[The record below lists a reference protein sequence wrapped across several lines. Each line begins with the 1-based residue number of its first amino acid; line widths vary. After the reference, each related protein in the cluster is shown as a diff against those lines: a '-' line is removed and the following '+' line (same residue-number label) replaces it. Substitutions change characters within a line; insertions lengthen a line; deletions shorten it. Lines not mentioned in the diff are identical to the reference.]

1 MDRSPLTI
9 AITGA
14 TGLIGS
20 ALTARLETAGHTVRR
35 VARSGTVAPNTGGR
49 VGEIPWDPRAGVMDP
64 SALRGCD
71 AVIHLA
77 GEPIARR
84 WTDKRKRSIRESRV
98 QGTTLIA
105 KSIAACEDGPKVLL
119 SGSAIGY
126 YGDRDDEQLD
136 ERSTSG
142 TDFLSGVVRD
152 WEGAT
157 AAATDAGVRV
167 VLLRTGLV
175 LSTEGGALAKLLP
188 PFRLG
193 LGGPMGSGRQWMSWI
208 SLDDHLRII
217 ERALFTPEV
226 RGPVNLVAPNPVTN
240 AEFAKELGRALH
252 RPAFLPLPAFALDII
267 FGEMARAT
275 ILSGQRVLPSN
286 LLASGFQFKH
296 PTLGDAL
303 RSMLP

>member
-35 VARSGTVAPNTGGR
+35 VTRQRTSASAADGR
-49 VGEIPWDPRAGVMDP
+49 DSDIHWDPSAGVIDP

-71 AVIHLA
+71 AVVHLA
-77 GEPIARR
+77 GEPIAQR
-84 WTDKRKRSIRESRV
+84 WTGRRKRLIRESRV
-98 QGTTLIA
+98 KGTTLIA
-105 KSIAACEDGPKVLL
+105 KSIAACKDGPQVLL

-126 YGDRDDEQLD
+126 YGDRGDEQLD
-136 ERSTSG
+136 EQSTSG

-175 LSTEGGALAKLLP
+175 LTTDGGALAKLLP

-208 SLDDHLRII
+208 SLDDHVRII
-217 ERALFTPEV
+217 ERTLLTAEM

-240 AEFAKELGRALH
+240 AEFAKELGHALH
-252 RPAFLPLPAFALDII
+252 RAAFLPLPAFALEIM
-267 FGEMARAT
+267 FGEMAQAT
-275 ILSGQRVLPSN
+275 ILSGQRVLPAS
-286 LLASGFQFKH
+286 LLTAGFQFKH
-296 PTLGDAL
+296 PTLGEAL
-303 RSMLP
+303 RSMLT